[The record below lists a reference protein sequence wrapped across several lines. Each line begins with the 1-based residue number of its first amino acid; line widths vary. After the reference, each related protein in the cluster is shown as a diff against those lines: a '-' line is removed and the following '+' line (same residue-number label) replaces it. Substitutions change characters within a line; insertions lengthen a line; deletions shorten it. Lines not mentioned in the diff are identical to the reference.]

1 MQHSRAHTPRVEDVR
16 SLSRRGLRAV
26 SRASAPFVSYTGPS
40 FRPGQDGHSQLATA
54 FEEMLSPDREEHY
67 DTCHMRLPWVIAHR
81 GASAV
86 APENTM
92 AAFRRAQEM
101 GAECIETDLHLSR
114 DGRLIILHDTTLDRT
129 TSGSGLVKNHTYNEL
144 RQLDAGRWFSQSFA
158 GERLPSIDEL
168 LDFAGQ
174 ADLSLYLEIKGGAGY
189 GVERAVISALRGRK
203 ESKATVVLCFDASVL
218 DRIHQLDRLLMTGLL
233 FESDG
238 EEMVK
243 EAVRVGARQ
252 IGPRGDCVTPGLIED
267 AHRRG
272 LKVIAWT
279 INEGTQMRA
288 LAAMGVDGIITNYP
302 DRLLA
307 VRESLLQK

>member
-1 MQHSRAHTPRVEDVR
+1 
-16 SLSRRGLRAV
+16 
-26 SRASAPFVSYTGPS
+26 
-40 FRPGQDGHSQLATA
+40 
-54 FEEMLSPDREEHY
+54 
-67 DTCHMRLPWVIAHR
+67 MRLPWVIAHR

-92 AAFRRAQEM
+92 AAFRRAVEL

-114 DGRLIILHDTTLDRT
+114 DGRLIIIHDATLSRT
-129 TSGSGLVKNHTYNEL
+129 TTGDGLVKNYTFNEL
-144 RQLDAGRWFSQSFA
+144 REFDAGSWFSKDFA
-158 GERLPSIDEL
+158 GEKMPAIEEL
-168 LDFAGQ
+168 LDLAGQ

-203 ESKATVVLCFDASVL
+203 ESKAAVVLCFDASVL

-233 FESDG
+233 FESGG
-238 EEMVK
+238 EDMVK

-252 IGPRGDCVTPGLIED
+252 IGPRGDCVTPELVAD

-279 INEGTQMRA
+279 INEPAQMRA
-288 LAAMGVDGIITNYP
+288 LAAIGVDGIITNHP
-302 DRLLA
+302 NRLSA
-307 VRESLLQK
+307 VRDTLPPK

>member
-1 MQHSRAHTPRVEDVR
+1 MR
-16 SLSRRGLRAV
+16 
-26 SRASAPFVSYTGPS
+26 
-40 FRPGQDGHSQLATA
+40 
-54 FEEMLSPDREEHY
+54 
-67 DTCHMRLPWVIAHR
+67 HMRLPWVIAHR

-92 AAFRRAQEM
+92 AAFRRAVEM

-114 DGRLIILHDTTLDRT
+114 DGRLVIVHDSTLNRT
-129 TSGSGLVKNHTYNEL
+129 TSGDGPVKTHTFNEL
-144 RQLDAGRWFSQSFA
+144 RELDAGRWFSEKYA
-158 GERLPSIDEL
+158 GEHLPTIEEL

-233 FESDG
+233 FESGG
-238 EEMVK
+238 EDMVK

-252 IGPRGDCVTPGLIED
+252 IGPRGDCVTPEMIED

-272 LKVIAWT
+272 LKVVTWT
-279 INEGTQMRA
+279 INEAAQMRT
-288 LAAMGVDGIITNYP
+288 LAAAGVDGIMTNYP
-302 DRLLA
+302 DRLVA
-307 VRESLLQK
+307 VRDTLPPK

>member
-1 MQHSRAHTPRVEDVR
+1 
-16 SLSRRGLRAV
+16 
-26 SRASAPFVSYTGPS
+26 
-40 FRPGQDGHSQLATA
+40 
-54 FEEMLSPDREEHY
+54 
-67 DTCHMRLPWVIAHR
+67 MRLPWVIAHR

-92 AAFRRAQEM
+92 AAFRRAVEM

-114 DGRLIILHDTTLDRT
+114 DGRLIIVHDATLKRT
-129 TSGSGLVKNHTYNEL
+129 TSGDGFVRNFTFNEL
-144 RQLDAGRWFSQSFA
+144 RELDAGSWFAKEFA
-158 GERLPSIDEL
+158 GEKLPAIEEL
-168 LDFAGQ
+168 LDLAGQ

-203 ESKATVVLCFDASVL
+203 ESKAAVVLCFDPSVL

-233 FESDG
+233 FESGG

-252 IGPRGDCVTPGLIED
+252 IGPRGDCVSPELVAD

-279 INEGTQMRA
+279 VNDPAQMRA
-288 LAAMGVDGIITNYP
+288 LAAIGVNGIITNYP
-302 DRLLA
+302 NRLLA
-307 VRESLLQK
+307 VRDTLPPK

>member
-1 MQHSRAHTPRVEDVR
+1 
-16 SLSRRGLRAV
+16 
-26 SRASAPFVSYTGPS
+26 
-40 FRPGQDGHSQLATA
+40 
-54 FEEMLSPDREEHY
+54 
-67 DTCHMRLPWVIAHR
+67 MRLPWVIAHR

-92 AAFRRAQEM
+92 AAFRRAVAM
-101 GAECIETDLHLSR
+101 GVDCIETDLHLSR
-114 DGRLIILHDTTLDRT
+114 DGRLIIVHDATLNRT
-129 TSGSGLVKNHTYNEL
+129 TNGDGLVKNFTFSEL
-144 RQLDAGRWFSQSFA
+144 RQLDAGRWFSEDFA
-158 GERLPSIDEL
+158 GERLPAVEEL
-168 LDFAGQ
+168 LDLAEP

-203 ESKATVVLCFDASVL
+203 ESKAAVILCFDPSVL

-238 EEMVK
+238 LDMVR

-252 IGPRGDCVTPGLIED
+252 IAPRGDCVTSELLED

-279 INEGTQMRA
+279 INDPVQMRA
-288 LAAMGVDGIITNYP
+288 LASAGVDGIMTNHP
-302 DRLLA
+302 DRLIA
-307 VRESLLQK
+307 VRDTLPPK

>member
-1 MQHSRAHTPRVEDVR
+1 
-16 SLSRRGLRAV
+16 
-26 SRASAPFVSYTGPS
+26 
-40 FRPGQDGHSQLATA
+40 
-54 FEEMLSPDREEHY
+54 
-67 DTCHMRLPWVIAHR
+67 MRLPWVIAHR

-92 AAFRRAQEM
+92 AAFRRAVEM

-114 DGRLIILHDTTLDRT
+114 DGRLVIVHDTTLNRT
-129 TSGSGLVKNHTYNEL
+129 TSGDGLVKNYTFNEL
-144 RQLDAGRWFSQSFA
+144 RELDAGRWFSPEFA
-158 GERLPSIDEL
+158 GERMATIEEL
-168 LDFAGQ
+168 LDYAGQ
-174 ADLSLYLEIKGGAGY
+174 ADLSLFLEIKGGAGY

-233 FESDG
+233 FDSGG
-238 EEMVK
+238 EDMVK

-252 IGPRGDCVTPGLIED
+252 IGPRGDCVTPELVAD

-279 INEGTQMRA
+279 INEAAQMRA
-288 LAAMGVDGIITNYP
+288 LASAGIDGIITNYP
-302 DRLLA
+302 DRLVA
-307 VRESLLQK
+307 VRDTLPPK

>member
-1 MQHSRAHTPRVEDVR
+1 
-16 SLSRRGLRAV
+16 
-26 SRASAPFVSYTGPS
+26 
-40 FRPGQDGHSQLATA
+40 
-54 FEEMLSPDREEHY
+54 
-67 DTCHMRLPWVIAHR
+67 MRLPWVIAHR

-92 AAFRRAQEM
+92 AAFRRAVEM

-114 DGRLIILHDTTLDRT
+114 DGRLIILHDATLERT
-129 TSGSGLVKNHTYNEL
+129 TSGNGLVKNHTLNEL
-144 RQLDAGRWFSQSFA
+144 RQLDAGRWYSESFA
-158 GERLPSIDEL
+158 GERLPTIEEL
-168 LDFAGQ
+168 LDFAGP

-203 ESKATVVLCFDASVL
+203 EAKAAVVLCFDASVL
-218 DRIHQLDRLLMTGLL
+218 ERIHQLDRLLMTGLL

-238 EEMVK
+238 EDMVI

-252 IGPRGDCVTPGLIED
+252 IGPRGDCVTPGLVED

-279 INEGTQMRA
+279 VNEAAQMRA
-288 LAAMGVDGIITNYP
+288 LAAAGVDGIITNYP
-302 DRLLA
+302 DRLIA
-307 VRESLLQK
+307 VRDTLPPK

>member
-1 MQHSRAHTPRVEDVR
+1 
-16 SLSRRGLRAV
+16 
-26 SRASAPFVSYTGPS
+26 
-40 FRPGQDGHSQLATA
+40 
-54 FEEMLSPDREEHY
+54 
-67 DTCHMRLPWVIAHR
+67 MRLPWVIAHR

-92 AAFRRAQEM
+92 AAFRRAVEM
-101 GAECIETDLHLSR
+101 GTECIETDLHLSR
-114 DGRLIILHDTTLDRT
+114 DGRLIIVHDTTLNRT
-129 TSGSGLVKNHTYNEL
+129 TSGDGMVRNYTFNEL
-144 RQLDAGRWFSQSFA
+144 RQFDAGSWFSEKYA
-158 GERLPSIDEL
+158 GERLPAIEEL

-233 FESDG
+233 FDSGG
-238 EEMVK
+238 EDMVK

-252 IGPRGDCVTPGLIED
+252 IGPRGDCVTPELIED

-272 LKVIAWT
+272 LKVVTWT
-279 INEGTQMRA
+279 INEPAQMRS
-288 LAAMGVDGIITNYP
+288 LAAAGVDGIMTNHP
-302 DRLLA
+302 DRLVA
-307 VRESLLQK
+307 VRDTLPPK

>member
-1 MQHSRAHTPRVEDVR
+1 
-16 SLSRRGLRAV
+16 
-26 SRASAPFVSYTGPS
+26 
-40 FRPGQDGHSQLATA
+40 
-54 FEEMLSPDREEHY
+54 
-67 DTCHMRLPWVIAHR
+67 MRLPWVIAHR

-92 AAFRRAQEM
+92 AAFRRAVEM

-114 DGRLIILHDTTLDRT
+114 DGRLIIVHDTTLNRT
-129 TSGSGLVKNHTYNEL
+129 TSGDGMVRNYTFNEL
-144 RQLDAGRWFSQSFA
+144 RQLDAGSWFSEKYAS
-158 GERLPSIDEL
+158 ERLPAIEEL

-233 FESDG
+233 FDSGG
-238 EEMVK
+238 EDMVK

-252 IGPRGDCVTPGLIED
+252 IGPRGDCVTSELLED

-272 LKVIAWT
+272 LKVVTWT
-279 INEGTQMRA
+279 INEPAQMRT
-288 LAAMGVDGIITNYP
+288 LAAAGVDGIMTNHP
-302 DRLLA
+302 DRLVA
-307 VRESLLQK
+307 VRDTLPPK

>member
-1 MQHSRAHTPRVEDVR
+1 
-16 SLSRRGLRAV
+16 
-26 SRASAPFVSYTGPS
+26 
-40 FRPGQDGHSQLATA
+40 
-54 FEEMLSPDREEHY
+54 
-67 DTCHMRLPWVIAHR
+67 MRLPWVIAHR

-92 AAFRRAQEM
+92 AAFRRAVEL

-114 DGRLIILHDTTLDRT
+114 DGRLIIIHDATLNRT
-129 TSGSGLVKNHTYNEL
+129 TSGDGLVKNYTFNEL
-144 RQLDAGRWFSQSFA
+144 REFDAGSWFAKEFA
-158 GERLPSIDEL
+158 GEKMPAIEEL
-168 LDFAGQ
+168 LDLAGQ

-203 ESKATVVLCFDASVL
+203 ESKAAVVLCFDSSVL

-233 FESDG
+233 FESGG
-238 EEMVK
+238 EDMVK

-252 IGPRGDCVTPGLIED
+252 IGPRGDCVTPELVAD

-279 INEGTQMRA
+279 INEPAQMRA
-288 LAAMGVDGIITNYP
+288 LAAIGVDGIITNHP
-302 DRLLA
+302 NRLGA
-307 VRESLLQK
+307 VRDTLPPK

>member
-1 MQHSRAHTPRVEDVR
+1 
-16 SLSRRGLRAV
+16 
-26 SRASAPFVSYTGPS
+26 
-40 FRPGQDGHSQLATA
+40 
-54 FEEMLSPDREEHY
+54 
-67 DTCHMRLPWVIAHR
+67 MRLPWVIAHR

-92 AAFRRAQEM
+92 AAFRRAVEM

-114 DGRLIILHDTTLDRT
+114 DGRLIIHHDTTLNRT
-129 TSGSGLVKNHTYNEL
+129 TSGDGLVKNYKFNEL
-144 RQLDAGRWFSQSFA
+144 RQLDAGKWFSKEFA
-158 GERLPSIDEL
+158 GERMPTMEEL

-203 ESKATVVLCFDASVL
+203 ESKAAVVLCFDGSVL

-238 EEMVK
+238 EDMVK

-252 IGPRGDCVTPGLIED
+252 IGPRGDCVTPELVSD

-272 LKVIAWT
+272 LKVITWT
-279 INEGTQMRA
+279 INEAAQMRA
-288 LAAMGVDGIITNYP
+288 LAAIGVDGIITNHP
-302 DRLLA
+302 DRLVA
-307 VRESLLQK
+307 VRDTLPPK